1 MPLILALLLASGTP
15 ASATQLSRRCVV
27 AGAAGAAAAS
37 PLAARA
43 VEKGGVQWTLDIPE
57 QFAVSRQLAS
67 LVRVKRETMLQAEDE
82 ASGAVIKLLLL
93 PLGQQAGG
101 SLDADEQLKLANV
114 LLGDGGVSEADAAA
128 VATIMTASAKRSPG
142 VASLTRMGGATGASE
157 GGRGYVRYG
166 YALER
171 CTGGELLDD
180 GECLG
185 GSLAKRKTL
194 AAVTI
199 SSISQFRTNTERE
212 RMRELGQVRNVD
224 VLWLLTLSA
233 PDGPAWAS
241 TLEPTF
247 EKVRRSLR
255 VL

>member
-1 MPLILALLLASGTP
+1 
-15 ASATQLSRRCVV
+15 
-27 AGAAGAAAAS
+27 
-37 PLAARA
+37 
-43 VEKGGVQWTLDIPE
+43 
-57 QFAVSRQLAS
+57 
-67 LVRVKRETMLQAEDE
+67 
-82 ASGAVIKLLLL
+82 
-93 PLGQQAGG
+93 
-101 SLDADEQLKLANV
+101 
-114 LLGDGGVSEADAAA
+114 
-128 VATIMTASAKRSPG
+128 MTASAKRSPG

-247 EKVRRSLR
+247 DKVRRSLR